1 MEKTISKNKK
11 TDLNEGINLNEIL
24 ERESNLYLFIKRSI
38 DIICSLAGIIVLSP
52 IFLIVSILIKIEDPK
67 GRIIFCQERNGQH
80 PKTFKMY
87 KFRSMVHNAEE
98 LLKHL
103 QEQNEQTGP
112 AFKMTDDPRITKV
125 GKFIR
130 KTSLD
135 ELPQLFNVLKGDMSL
150 VGPRPPIPREVEQ
163 YNSYQKQR
171 LLVKPG
177 LTCIWQ
183 VSGRNNIGFD
193 EWVEMDLEYIKNY
206 NEWMNN
212 PYFDDETKQELKAIQ
227 NDEKE
232 IEDRFY
238 KELEFGTGGLRGVI
252 GYGTNRINKYTVRKA
267 TFGLCNYILKKCK
280 EYGQKRGVV
289 IAYDSRHKSKE
300 FCIEAAKTLAA
311 CGIKAYIYDS
321 LRSTPQLSFSVRYLN
336 CVAGI
341 VITAS
346 HNPPEYN
353 GYKVYWSDGGQVC
366 PDIANEIIQEVNKIE
381 DYSKIPTTKLGDNL
395 IQVLNKDIDKAF
407 INEVK
412 KQIINQDVIDRV
424 GDKIK
429 IIYTPIHGTGN
440 IPVREVLK
448 QSGFKNVEVVKEQE
462 LPDSNFSTVE
472 YPNPEEKAVFEI
484 AIEMAKNSGADI
496 IMGTDPDCDR
506 VGVVVKNNEG
516 EYVVLNGNQVGS
528 LLVEYVISSN
538 KENISNQVNPTIIKT
553 IVTSELGA
561 KIAKEN
567 GVDCIDTLTGFKF
580 IGEKINQFEQN
591 KDRTFVMGYEES
603 YGYLVGTHARDKDG
617 VVSALLISEMAA
629 YYYDKGMTL
638 YEGLQEVY
646 KKYGYYKEDLKSIT
660 LKGIDGMKQIQN
672 IMDYFRTSDI
682 QTIADIKVAEVRD
695 YKKGINDLP
704 KSDVLKFI
712 LEDESWIAVRPSGT
726 EAKIKFYFGCNGEN
740 QELVDDK
747 LDLIM
752 EYIIKRVNV

>member
-1 MEKTISKNKK
+1 M
-11 TDLNEGINLNEIL
+11 
-24 ERESNLYLFIKRSI
+24 R
-38 DIICSLAGIIVLSP
+38 
-52 IFLIVSILIKIEDPK
+52 
-67 GRIIFCQERNGQH
+67 
-80 PKTFKMY
+80 
-87 KFRSMVHNAEE
+87 
-98 LLKHL
+98 
-103 QEQNEQTGP
+103 
-112 AFKMTDDPRITKV
+112 
-125 GKFIR
+125 
-130 KTSLD
+130 
-135 ELPQLFNVLKGDMSL
+135 
-150 VGPRPPIPREVEQ
+150 
-163 YNSYQKQR
+163 
-171 LLVKPG
+171 
-177 LTCIWQ
+177 
-183 VSGRNNIGFD
+183 
-193 EWVEMDLEYIKNY
+193 EYIKNY

-280 EYGQKRGVV
+280 EDGQKRGVV

-484 AIEMAKNSGADI
+484 AINMAKESGADI
-496 IMGTDPDCDR
+496 ILGTDPDCDR

-528 LLVEYVISSN
+528 LLVDYVISNN
-538 KENISNQVNPTIIKT
+538 KEKISNVVNPTIVKT

-617 VVSALLISEMAA
+617 VVSSLLICEMAA

-646 KKYGYYKEDLKSIT
+646 KKYGYYKEELKSIT

-672 IMDYFRTSDI
+672 IMNSFRTSDI
-682 QTIADIKVAEVRD
+682 ASIADIKVSEIRD

-704 KSDVLKFI
+704 KSDVLKFV
-712 LEDESWIAVRPSGT
+712 LEDGSWIAVRPSGT
-726 EAKIKFYFGCNGEN
+726 EPKIKFYFGCNGEN
-740 QELVDDK
+740 KELVDDK
-747 LDLIM
+747 LDK
-752 EYIIKRVNV
+752 IIEDILNRVNK